1 MGIEID
7 DVIEY
12 DIGVSMAGTYASFG
26 NDSIRCI
33 QSSNEGEDYR
43 LNSMA
48 KVWANEAARNS
59 NSNALQLI
67 SVSIGIT
74 IGQLDGNL
82 YTLLYDELKLNY
94 TSTQDK

>member
-1 MGIEID
+1 
-7 DVIEY
+7 
-12 DIGVSMAGTYASFG
+12 
-26 NDSIRCI
+26 
-33 QSSNEGEDYR
+33 
-43 LNSMA
+43 MA